1 MITAVNASTHADDGP
16 IVSAADAAAA
26 ASVGFLGSAGS
37 AVSVAGSY
45 RLVSPQGSA
54 PSFFPNAQLP
64 ELVRS

>member
-1 MITAVNASTHADDGP
+1 MITAVNASAHADDAP
-16 IVSAADAAAA
+16 VVSAADAASA
-26 ASVGFLGSAGS
+26 ASAGSLGSAGS

-45 RLVSPQGSA
+45 RLVSPPGSA

>member
-1 MITAVNASTHADDGP
+1 MITAVNASAHADDAP
-16 IVSAADAAAA
+16 IVSAADAASA
-26 ASVGFLGSAGS
+26 ASAGSAGS

-45 RLVSPQGSA
+45 RLVSPPGSA